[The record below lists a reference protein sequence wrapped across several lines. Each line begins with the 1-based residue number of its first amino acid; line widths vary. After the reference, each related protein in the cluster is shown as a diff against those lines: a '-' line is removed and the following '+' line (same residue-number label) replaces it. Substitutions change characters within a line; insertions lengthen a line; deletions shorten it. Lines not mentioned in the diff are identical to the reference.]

1 MTDPGAGPIR
11 IILADDQAL
20 VRGGLAALL
29 GMEPDIEVV
38 AEVGRGDELEAA
50 AARLLPDVC
59 VVDIEMPG
67 GDGLTATRSIRE
79 AHPQVRVLIVTT
91 FGRPG
96 YVSRAIK
103 AGAGGFVVKDTPAA
117 ELAEAVRRVHAGETV
132 VDPILARD
140 SMAAGPDP
148 LTPREKD
155 VLREALTG
163 ARVADIAAALHL
175 SQGTV
180 RNHLSS
186 AIAKTH
192 TSTRGEAAREAQVR
206 GWL

>member
-1 MTDPGAGPIR
+1 MSGDTIR

-29 GMEPDIEVV
+29 ALEPDIEVV

-50 AARLLPDVC
+50 VARLLPDVC

-67 GDGLTATRSIRE
+67 GDGITVTRRIRD
-79 AHPQVRVLIVTT
+79 AFPDVRVLIVTT

-96 YVSRAIK
+96 YVSRALEY
-103 AGAGGFVVKDTPAA
+103 GAGGFVVKDTPAG
-117 ELAEAVRRVHAGETV
+117 ELAEAVRRVNAGETV
-132 VDPILARD
+132 IDPVLVRD
-140 SMAAGPDP
+140 SMIAGPDP

-163 ARVADIAAALHL
+163 ARIADIAATLHL
-175 SQGTV
+175 TQGTV

-192 TSTRGEAAREAQVR
+192 TSTRGEAAREAQSR

>member
-1 MTDPGAGPIR
+1 MPGPPPIR

-29 GMEPDIEVV
+29 ALEPDIEVV
-38 AEVGRGDELEAA
+38 AEVGRGDELEEAVEQH
-50 AARLLPDVC
+50 RPDVC
-59 VVDIEMPG
+59 MVDIEMPG
-67 GDGLTATRSIRE
+67 GDGITVTRRIRDR
-79 AHPQVRVLIVTT
+79 HPQVSVLIVTT

-96 YVSRAIK
+96 YVSRALDS
-103 AGAGGFVVKDTPAA
+103 GAGGFVVKDTPAP
-117 ELAEAVRRVHAGETV
+117 ELADAVRRVNAGESV
-132 VDPILARD
+132 VDPGLVRE
-140 SMAAGPDP
+140 SLSTGRDP

-155 VLREALTG
+155 VLREALSG
-163 ARVADIAAALHL
+163 APVAEIAGALHL
-175 SQGTV
+175 SRGTV

-192 TSTRGEAAREAQVR
+192 TSTRAEAAREAQQR

>member
-1 MTDPGAGPIR
+1 MAGDQPIR
-11 IILADDQAL
+11 IVLADDQAL

-29 GMEPDIEVV
+29 ALEPDIEVV

-50 AARLLPDVC
+50 VVEHQPDVC
-59 VVDIEMPG
+59 MVDIEMPG
-67 GDGLTATRSIRE
+67 GDGISTTRRIRDR
-79 AHPQVRVLIVTT
+79 HPDVRVLIVTT

-96 YVSRAIK
+96 YVSRALDN
-103 AGAGGFVVKDTPAA
+103 GAGGFVVKDTPAR
-117 ELAEAVRRVHAGETV
+117 ELAEAVRRVHAGETL
-132 VDPILARD
+132 VDPELVRD
-140 SMAAGPDP
+140 SLTSGRDP

-155 VLREALTG
+155 VLREALSG
-163 ARVADIAAALHL
+163 APVAHIAGALHL

-186 AIAKTH
+186 VIAKTH
-192 TSTRGEAAREAQVR
+192 TSTRGEAAREAQQR

>member
-1 MTDPGAGPIR
+1 MTVPAIR
-11 IILADDQAL
+11 IVLADDQAL

-29 GMEPDIEVV
+29 AMEEDIDVV
-38 AEVGRGDELEAA
+38 AEVGRGDELEDAV
-50 AARLLPDVC
+50 ARLRPDVC

-67 GDGLTATRSIRE
+67 GDGITVTSRIRE
-79 AHPQVRVLIVTT
+79 AFPEVQVLIVTT

-96 YVSRAIK
+96 YVSRALA
-103 AGAGGFVVKDTPAA
+103 AGAGGFVVKDTPAR
-117 ELAEAVRRVHAGETV
+117 ELAQAVRRVHRGETV
-132 VDPILARD
+132 MDPDLVRD
-140 SMAAGPDP
+140 SMMSGPDP

-155 VLREALTG
+155 VLREALAG

-186 AIAKTH
+186 AITKTH
-192 TSTRGEAAREAQVR
+192 TSTRAEAAHEARLR

>member
-1 MTDPGAGPIR
+1 MPGPVPIR

-29 GMEPDIEVV
+29 ALEPDLEVV
-38 AEVGRGDELEAA
+38 AEVGRGDELEEAVEQL
-50 AARLLPDVC
+50 RPDVC
-59 VVDIEMPG
+59 MVDIEMPG
-67 GDGLTATRSIRE
+67 GDGLTATRRIRDRY
-79 AHPQVRVLIVTT
+79 PQVSVLIVTT

-96 YVSRAIK
+96 YVSRALDS
-103 AGAGGFVVKDTPAA
+103 GAGGFVVKDTPAP
-117 ELAEAVRRVHAGETV
+117 ELADAVRRVHAGESV
-132 VDPILARD
+132 VDPQLVRD
-140 SMAAGPDP
+140 SLSSGRDP

-155 VLREALTG
+155 VLRQALSG
-163 ARVADIAAALHL
+163 APVADIAGALHL
-175 SQGTV
+175 SRGTV

-192 TSTRGEAAREAQVR
+192 TSTRAEAAREAQQR

>member
-1 MTDPGAGPIR
+1 MSGDTIR

-29 GMEPDIEVV
+29 AMEPDIEVV

-50 AARLLPDVC
+50 VARFLPDVC

-67 GDGLTATRSIRE
+67 GDGITTTRRIRD
-79 AHPQVRVLIVTT
+79 AFPDVRVLIVTT

-96 YVSRAIK
+96 YVSRALEY
-103 AGAGGFVVKDTPAA
+103 GAGGFVVKDTPAR
-117 ELAEAVRRVHAGETV
+117 ELAEAVRRVNAGETV
-132 VDPILARD
+132 IDPGLVRD
-140 SMAAGPDP
+140 SMSAGPDP

-155 VLREALTG
+155 VLRQALTG
-163 ARVADIAAALHL
+163 ARIAGIAAALHL
-175 SQGTV
+175 TQGTV

-192 TSTRGEAAREAQVR
+192 TSTRGEAAREAQLR

>member
-1 MTDPGAGPIR
+1 MSDEVGSIR

-29 GMEPDIEVV
+29 ALEPDIEVV
-38 AEVGRGDELEAA
+38 AEAGRGDELEAA
-50 AARLLPDVC
+50 VAEHYPDVC

-67 GDGLTATRSIRE
+67 GDGISATRRIRQ
-79 AHPQVRVLIVTT
+79 AYPDVQVLIVTT

-96 YVSRAIK
+96 YVNRAL
-103 AGAGGFVVKDTPAA
+103 ASGAGGFVVKDTPAR
-117 ELAEAVRRVHAGETV
+117 ELAEAVRRVHAGEIV
-132 VDPILARD
+132 VDPELARE
-140 SMAAGPDP
+140 SLSSGPDP

-155 VLREALTG
+155 TLRQALSG

-192 TSTRGEAAREAQVR
+192 TSTRGEAAREAQSR